1 MQNLY
6 DKLTNYCNS
15 DRYPFHMP
23 GHKRCKREYP
33 FTSFY
38 QLDITEVENFDNLH
52 HPMGILMEIQQK
64 AATFFGTK
72 QTFYLVNGSTS
83 GNLSAISAIV
93 PMGGKIIL
101 SRNSHKSAYHAC
113 YLRNLD
119 IQYIYPE
126 YVQEY
131 SINGGINPNDIIHA
145 IEENMDASAIFIT
158 SPTTDGIISDVKK
171 IADICHRYGKILIVD
186 EAHGSHLGQTA
197 KMPLNA
203 IQNDADIVIHSL
215 HKTLPSLTQTALLHV
230 NSDRVDLEKLQY
242 YLSIYQT
249 SSPSYL
255 LMASIDQCI
264 EILMKE
270 KEDLYARFFYYKS
283 IFDKNISK
291 LSNLSVMN
299 SDILGKYSI
308 KAIDPGKILISTKG
322 INLTGPDLYQLLEQ
336 EYDLQLEMA
345 NSNSVLAIATIMDEE
360 MGFCRLA
367 EALISIDSNL
377 NKVNTR

>member
-1 MQNLY
+1 
-6 DKLTNYCNS
+6 
-15 DRYPFHMP
+15 
-23 GHKRCKREYP
+23 
-33 FTSFY
+33 
-38 QLDITEVENFDNLH
+38 
-52 HPMGILMEIQQK
+52 
-64 AATFFGTK
+64 
-72 QTFYLVNGSTS
+72 
-83 GNLSAISAIV
+83 
-93 PMGGKIIL
+93 
-101 SRNSHKSAYHAC
+101 
-113 YLRNLD
+113 
-119 IQYIYPE
+119 
-126 YVQEY
+126 
-131 SINGGINPNDIIHA
+131 
-145 IEENMDASAIFIT
+145 MDASAIFIT

-171 IADICHRYGKILIVD
+171 IADICHRYGKILIVY

-230 NSDRVDLEKLQY
+230 NSDRVDLVKLQY

-377 NKVNTR
+377 NKVNTKEIGSPYKDNDIAMPIYQAINRERQKVSLYEAKG

>member
-83 GNLSAISAIV
+83 GNLSAMSAIV
-93 PMGGKIIL
+93 TMGGKIIL

-299 SDILGKYSI
+299 SD
-308 KAIDPGKILISTKG
+308 KIG
-322 INLTGPDLYQLLEQ
+322 R
-336 EYDLQLEMA
+336 A
-345 NSNSVLAIATIMDEE
+345 HV
-360 MGFCRLA
+360 
-367 EALISIDSNL
+367 
-377 NKVNTR
+377 